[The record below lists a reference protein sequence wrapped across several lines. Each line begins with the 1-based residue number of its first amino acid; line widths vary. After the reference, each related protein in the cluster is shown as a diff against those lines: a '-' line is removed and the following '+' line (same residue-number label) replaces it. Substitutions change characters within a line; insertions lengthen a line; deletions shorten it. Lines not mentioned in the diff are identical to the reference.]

1 MIFFSNENLKLKTFK
16 SVEIIIKIGYAIYC
30 YKPVFF
36 TLNLKWG
43 LMQGIEVK
51 FLFEGVIFSSIVNM
65 FSVSDKIN
73 SYEFSINFLSNY
85 LAKRYSSVY
94 FLVFENNK
102 FKPVYTNDEK
112 EQELIRT
119 IQDAILRLPG
129 LIKQKFLPDH
139 T

>member
-1 MIFFSNENLKLKTFK
+1 
-16 SVEIIIKIGYAIYC
+16 
-30 YKPVFF
+30 
-36 TLNLKWG
+36 
-43 LMQGIEVK
+43 MQGIEVK

-65 FSVSDKIN
+65 FRVSDSMN

-102 FKPVYTNDEK
+102 FKPVYTQDEK
-112 EQELIRT
+112 EQELIKS
-119 IQDAILRLPG
+119 IQEAILRLPG
-129 LIKQKFLPDH
+129 LLRQKFLSEQ

>member
-1 MIFFSNENLKLKTFK
+1 
-16 SVEIIIKIGYAIYC
+16 
-30 YKPVFF
+30 
-36 TLNLKWG
+36 
-43 LMQGIEVK
+43 MQGIEVK

-65 FSVSDKIN
+65 FRVSDSMN

-102 FKPVYTNDEK
+102 FKPVYTQDEK
-112 EQELIRT
+112 EQELIKS
-119 IQDAILRLPG
+119 IQEAILRLPG
-129 LIKQKFLPDH
+129 LLRQKFLSEH